1 MNEDFGRRLLSD
13 DLAIKQNSEEDI
25 RFLLLIYSLVS
36 HCTGVIPHQN
46 EVIRPDGHQRASPS
60 ECGWCRPCLLNFTTS
75 CDWGNASM
83 EMKLFSVGSV
93 PDKLYCSRSKNDK
106 TINHLV

>member
-1 MNEDFGRRLLSD
+1 MNEDFRRRPLSD
-13 DLAIKQNSEEDI
+13 NLAIKQNSEEDI

-60 ECGWCRPCLLNFTTS
+60 ECGLCGR
-75 CDWGNASM
+75 
-83 EMKLFSVGSV
+83 V
-93 PDKLYCSRSKNDK
+93 CS
-106 TINHLV
+106 ILPHLEIGERLP